1 MTKTKKSVTNTSK
14 KITLNKTKGIIKRF
28 IARPGAYLA
37 LFVLATYGM
46 RQMLRAVNETAST
59 ALTVLAIAALVYIL
73 FIED

>member
-1 MTKTKKSVTNTSK
+1 MGKTKQSTK
-14 KITLNKTKGIIKRF
+14 KININKTKGIIKRF

-37 LFVLATYGM
+37 LFILATYGM